1 MHLLIKRCALG
12 TMIAL
17 AVMQATAG
25 AAPLRQTGTI
35 AFGTFVPASPTSL
48 SESATYRNP
57 DDPNGKPPAVRRI
70 VVRYPAG
77 FRIDTSVPGQCHA
90 SDQQLQT
97 SGGGACPS
105 DSRVGSG
112 DTELATGF
120 PGPAATFQLDLEVY
134 KHRDQLIFLIKPKGS
149 STVLSVGRSKVDG
162 RTITTDIPATPGGP
176 PDGQSSVKHIAFA
189 LAKVTKRAHGSIRS
203 FLTTPSLCPAS
214 NEWTSVAMFTYADGV
229 SQTIRV
235 ATPCKRSARHPPSS
249 RAKGTIEGRV
259 FVFGEQ
265 ADRNSR
271 RRGGRARGILRRGPG
286 VAPRPGGT
294 SGGRFRFRVDPAH
307 YAVTAQS
314 SDAKC
319 PSRSVRVRAGDTTR
333 VKLRCRD
340 R

>member
-35 AFGTFVPASPTSL
+35 AFGTFGPASPTSL

-112 DTELATGF
+112 DAELATGF

-134 KHRDQLIFLIKPKGS
+134 NNRDQLIFLIKPKGS
-149 STVLSVGRSKVDG
+149 STVLSVGRSKVAG
-162 RTITTDIPATPGGP
+162 STITTDIPATPGGP

-189 LAKVTKRAHGSIRS
+189 LAKVTKRSHGSTRS
-203 FLTTPSLCPAS
+203 FLTTPPSCPVS
-214 NEWTSVAMFTYADGV
+214 REWTSRATFTYADGV

-259 FVFGEQ
+259 FVFAEQ
-265 ADRNSR
+265 AARNSR
-271 RRGGRARGILRRGPG
+271 RRGGRARVILRRGHWIARRRD
-286 VAPRPGGT
+286 VT

-307 YAVTAQS
+307 YAVTAES
-314 SDAKC
+314 GDAKC

-333 VKLRCRD
+333 VKLTCRD